1 MSNKGQ
7 FWSVTKFI
15 FLQVDIDG
23 IRYKGL
29 QPYHFE
35 KVSLIMVQVLGLLS
49 FFFLLLEL
57 ENTKCSYLLV
67 LLFDMGLPVCKFP
80 FKLVDSVFLSTLSQL
95 QLLSLFSAELIGLCQ
110 LNRIFVINWD
120 FTECPELSDIVLSI
134 RTVLEVEVA
143 GAAKLWYLTSQ
154 IALDSSTKAECIKDY
169 TSFTS
174 VRNNIFVE

>member
-1 MSNKGQ
+1 MVCDKVHFSASRHWWNKIQ
-7 FWSVTKFI
+7 RASTLSLW
-15 FLQVDIDG
+15 
-23 IRYKGL
+23 KGL
-29 QPYHFE
+29 SYYGA
-35 KVSLIMVQVLGLLS
+35 SIRTS
-49 FFFLLLEL
+49 FIFFLLLEL

-67 LLFDMGLPVCKFP
+67 LLFDMALPVCKFP